1 MYFLTSESNIH
12 IPMLFITRYFSL
24 FSFDNDYLKSILCC
38 FLNYFNEW
46 AITKM
51 RKYLIQL
58 HYVRMQ
64 WGA

>member
-1 MYFLTSESNIH
+1 MYFLTSELNIQ
-12 IPMLFITRYFSL
+12 ITRLTRHFSI

-51 RKYLIQL
+51 RKYLIRL
-58 HYVRMQ
+58 HSVRIQ